1 MPLLGVGKSSLRPM
15 GMTAQQFRGR
25 GKKVVGMYMWASL
38 LFTQVLFIRVNDLFI

>member
-25 GKKVVGMYMWASL
+25 GKKFRYVHVGKSAFS
-38 LFTQVLFIRVNDLFI
+38 QARVIRVNDPFV